1 MKEQTYKQLIESM
14 VYNLMYSALELADI
28 IDQRVNEHGIIIVQ
42 YQLASE
48 IIHRLQQSAKD
59 AANELSWI
67 ASGSADLSEIYPEM
81 KGGIR

>member
-14 VYNLMYSALELADI
+14 VYDLMHYALELADI
-28 IDQRVNEHGIIIVQ
+28 IDQRVNEHGMIAVP
-42 YQLASE
+42 YNFASE
-48 IIHRLQQSAKD
+48 IICHVQQSAKA

-81 KGGIR
+81 KGSDE